1 MNDRIYF
8 YPNKLDRLLSMTTNL
23 FTERKIVVK
32 KGICRLVLV
41 LVVVLSVGQIS
52 VHATSRSTVF
62 GGWSE
67 SKGYYINDVP
77 GYYTDYADIP
87 DIKSEISVCGTG
99 TGTPADKPE
108 SHTGKRLSRVI
119 ENSGDIEEAAY
130 GKTKWANKY
139 HYTTARMELSDG
151 TVKTTSGRQW
161 GWNETEATSPYYYRA
176 LFENTEARSY
186 WGSQS

>member
-67 SKGYYINDVP
+67 
-77 GYYTDYADIP
+77 
-87 DIKSEISVCGTG
+87 
-99 TGTPADKPE
+99 
-108 SHTGKRLSRVI
+108 
-119 ENSGDIEEAAY
+119 
-130 GKTKWANKY
+130 
-139 HYTTARMELSDG
+139 
-151 TVKTTSGRQW
+151 
-161 GWNETEATSPYYYRA
+161 
-176 LFENTEARSY
+176 
-186 WGSQS
+186 